1 MSRLFQPPDEH
12 VITSLQQRF
21 PCRDSQIHTLSTLL
35 DPYSAPCRN
44 VVLYGTEATGKSSI
58 TEALLQSLS
67 TPPTTES
74 DDETPLVEHA
84 ILNSVQCITPRH
96 LLERTLSAVADALR
110 WESRRRTCETV
121 AQLAVELSL
130 MLKNAQRPDGWRFV
144 LVFDSIDRQRDAS
157 AILLP
162 ALARLSES
170 IPCLTCVFI
179 LTSPPAGFLRLSSAP
194 HIYFPNYSK
203 ADFVRIMSLEPPET
217 LSTTTPEDTAFLW
230 PRFCGAVH
238 DALTSAASRTLP
250 SFRHACS
257 VLWPRFTAPVLAATH
272 GPREFSKLLIAGR
285 AHFQD
290 ESLLNPGI
298 ISISRS
304 LGTGAVTPNP
314 QPATST
320 TVVATASAPA
330 LVAKLPTMARLL
342 LLAAYLASH
351 NAPKHD
357 LTLFS
362 TYHHGRRKRRG
373 GGFAAPRQSGSRGNK
388 HRKISRKLL
397 GAHAFALERMMA
409 IFASMRNEWAAEK
422 GLSAGA
428 AGLDADVGMALSTLA
443 SLRLLVR
450 VGVAADPLDRG
461 GKWRINVGWD
471 FIRGVGRS
479 MHIEVEDWLID

>member
-1 MSRLFQPPDEH
+1 MHSLFRPPDEK
-12 VITSLQQRF
+12 VIESLQQRF
-21 PCRDSQIHTLSTLL
+21 PCRDSQIQTLSTLL
-35 DPYSAPCRN
+35 NPHSAPCHN
-44 VVLYGTEATGKSSI
+44 IVLYGTEATGKSSI

-67 TPPTTES
+67 APSTTDA
-74 DDETPLVEHA
+74 DDAPSRLDRA

-96 LLERTLSAVADALR
+96 LLERTLSAVADALH

-121 AQLAVELSL
+121 SQLAVELSH
-130 MLKNAQRPDGWRFV
+130 MLKGAQRPDDWRFV
-144 LVFDSIDRQRDAS
+144 LVFDSIDRQREAS
-157 AILLP
+157 AVLLP
-162 ALARLSES
+162 ALARLSET

-179 LTSPPAGFLRLSSAP
+179 LTSPPADFLRISAAP
-194 HIYFPNYSK
+194 HIHFPNYSK
-203 ADFVRIMSLEPPET
+203 ADFVRIMSLTPPET
-217 LSTTTPEDTAFLW
+217 LPTTTPEDTAFLW

-250 SFRHACS
+250 SGRHAC
-257 VLWPRFTAPVLAATH
+257 VALWPRFTAPVLAATH

-304 LGTGAVTPNP
+304 SGSGTATPTP
-314 QPATST
+314 QAATST
-320 TVVATASAPA
+320 TPASTSAPA

-351 NAPKHD
+351 NASKHD

-373 GGFAAPRQSGSRGNK
+373 GGFAAPRQSGARGNK

-409 IFASMRNEWAAEK
+409 IFASMRSEWAAEK

-450 VGVAADPLDRG
+450 VGVAPDPLDRG

-479 MHIEVEDWLID
+479 MEIEVEEWLID